1 MTTPVNT
8 CHYRPSTGNVHDL
21 QGAGKVCRRPL
32 RARGEPRGVAESS
45 GGLPLLSLHLVAGG
59 EGLPHPPRGP
69 GELLA
74 HPWHLVP
81 EEAAKTWRGTRRP
94 RTNTSRPWW
103 TRCSLQKKPFTSSL
117 KDTLA
122 ATLRQRAGDKNPEW
136 FKEVLLYDLSKL

>member
-1 MTTPVNT
+1 MT
-8 CHYRPSTGNVHDL
+8 YKEQERFAEDL
-21 QGAGKVCRRPL
+21 LERGASLEEWLKALEDYPYSPYTWL
-32 RARGEPRGVAESS
+32 RAAKDSRTPPEV
-45 GGLPLLSLHLVAGG
+45 LV
-59 EGLPHPPRGP
+59 R
-69 GELLA
+69 LLA